1 MAWFDGENLAVEQ
14 LCFGKS
20 TVTVVAQ
27 RRIEEIGDRGSA
39 PRQSNQSRS
48 VPLARPWRDVGV
60 GSFYR
65 RHQPRDRNRAGAG
78 WSPAL
83 ERHPTSKSLA
93 TRNAIPAS
101 PLPECGLVGCMEQR
115 WGLPVIAWPSRLRPN
130 YWDLVALP
138 LVLGLIA
145 LVVWGGMA
153 MSAHYQVGEVLPIS
167 LDPWRLPEYALRTV
181 LRMGAALIAS
191 LVFSLA
197 YAALAAKSRRAEK
210 ILIPVLDILQ
220 SVPILGFLSITVT
233 GFIALFPG
241 RLLGVE
247 CAAIFAIFTSQA
259 WNMTFSVY
267 QSLRTV
273 PMELIEAARMYHL
286 SPWRRFWRLEVPH
299 AIPSLVWNMMMSV
312 SGGWFFVVASEAITV
327 SGQSILLPGVGSYI
341 ATAIAQRDLA
351 AIGWAVLVMFVVI
364 LLYDQ
369 LLFRPLIAW
378 SRKFQGEPS
387 PDTDNVRP
395 WFLIVLQRAQLFD
408 LVQAGVLAFNRVI
421 DRAIA
426 ALARRREPATER
438 RSRPAVERAFDI
450 VLLALAAGC
459 CRLARRCSSA
469 QSVEPGEIGW
479 VFLLGLATAARVLVL
494 IGIASVLWVPIGV
507 WIGLRPRVAD
517 LAQPIV
523 QFLAAFPANLFFP
536 VAVVLI
542 LRFRLD
548 PQIWLSPLMILG
560 TQWYILFN
568 VIAGAT
574 ALPTELRLAAQNL
587 AVRRLLW
594 WRRVMLP
601 AIFPA
606 YVTGA
611 VTAAGGSWNASIV
624 AEVVQWGDTT
634 LTATGIGAYIAR
646 TTAAGDGARIA
657 LGIGVLCLYVLA
669 FNRLLWRRLYNLAA
683 ERLRLD

>member
-1 MAWFDGENLAVEQ
+1 
-14 LCFGKS
+14 
-20 TVTVVAQ
+20 
-27 RRIEEIGDRGSA
+27 
-39 PRQSNQSRS
+39 
-48 VPLARPWRDVGV
+48 
-60 GSFYR
+60 
-65 RHQPRDRNRAGAG
+65 
-78 WSPAL
+78 
-83 ERHPTSKSLA
+83 
-93 TRNAIPAS
+93 
-101 PLPECGLVGCMEQR
+101 MEQR

-138 LVLGLIA
+138 LVLGLVA
-145 LVVWGGMA
+145 LVGWGGMA
-153 MSAHYQVGEVLPIS
+153 MGARYRIGEVLPIS

-181 LRMGAALIAS
+181 LRMAAALVAS
-191 LVFSLA
+191 LVFSLG
-197 YAALAAKSRRAEK
+197 YAAVAAKSRAAEK

-286 SPWRRFWRLEVPH
+286 SAWQRFWRLEVPH

-341 ATAIAQRDLA
+341 AVAITQRNLA

-378 SRKFQGEPS
+378 SRKFQGEPAA
-387 PDTDNVRP
+387 DTDSARP

-408 LVQAGVLAFNRVI
+408 LVQTGLLALNRGI
-421 DRAIA
+421 DGAIG
-426 ALARRREPATER
+426 ALAWRREAAADR
-438 RSRPAVERAFDI
+438 RPRPMFDR
-450 VLLALAAGC
+450 VFDVALLALAAAAC
-459 CRLARRCSSA
+459 VWLVAFIR
-469 QSVEPGEIGW
+469 QSVNLAEIGW
-479 VFLLGLATAARVLVL
+479 VFLLGLATALRVLVL
-494 IGIASVLWVPIGV
+494 IAVASVVWVPIGV
-507 WIGLRPRVAD
+507 WIGLRRKAAD
-517 LAQPIV
+517 VAQPIV

-536 VAVVLI
+536 AAVVLI

-548 PQIWLSPLMILG
+548 PEIWLSPLMILG
-560 TQWYILFN
+560 TQWYIAFN
-568 VIAGAT
+568 VIAGTT
-574 ALPTELRLAAQNL
+574 ALPIELRLAAQNL

-624 AEVVQWGDTT
+624 AEIVQWGDTT

>member
-1 MAWFDGENLAVEQ
+1 
-14 LCFGKS
+14 
-20 TVTVVAQ
+20 
-27 RRIEEIGDRGSA
+27 
-39 PRQSNQSRS
+39 
-48 VPLARPWRDVGV
+48 
-60 GSFYR
+60 
-65 RHQPRDRNRAGAG
+65 
-78 WSPAL
+78 
-83 ERHPTSKSLA
+83 
-93 TRNAIPAS
+93 
-101 PLPECGLVGCMEQR
+101 MEQR

-138 LVLGLIA
+138 LVLGLVA
-145 LVVWGGMA
+145 LVAWGGLA
-153 MSAHYQVGEVLPIS
+153 MSARYQPGEVLEIS
-167 LDPWRLPEYALRTV
+167 LDPWQLPEYALRTV
-181 LRMGAALIAS
+181 LRMGAALVAS
-191 LVFSLA
+191 LTFSLA
-197 YAALAAKSRRAEK
+197 YAALAAKSRHAEK
-210 ILIPVLDILQ
+210 ILIPVLDVLQ

-233 GFIALFPG
+233 GFVALFPG

-286 SPWRRFWRLEVPH
+286 SPWHRFWRLEVPH

-341 ATAIAQRDLA
+341 VTAITRRDLP

-378 SRKFQGEPS
+378 SRKFQAEPS
-387 PDTDNVRP
+387 ADADNLRP
-395 WFLIVLQRAQLFD
+395 WFLLVLQRARLFD
-408 LVQAGVLAFNRVI
+408 LVQAGVLAANRMI
-421 DRAIA
+421 DGAIA
-426 ALARRREPATER
+426 ALARRRPPAAEPQ
-438 RSRPAVERAFDI
+438 SWPAFDRAFDI
-450 VLLALAAGC
+450 ALLALAAAAAVG
-459 CRLARRCSSA
+459 LVAFIHE
-469 QSVEPGEIGW
+469 SVEAAEVGR
-479 VFLLGLATAARVLVL
+479 VFVLGLATAARVLVL
-494 IGIASVLWVPIGV
+494 LGIASVVWVPIGV
-507 WIGLRPRVAD
+507 WIGLRPQVTD
-517 LAQPIV
+517 MAQAIV

-536 VAVVLI
+536 VVVVLI

-548 PQIWLSPLMILG
+548 PEIWLSPLMILG

-568 VIAGAT
+568 VIAGTT
-574 ALPTELRLAAQNL
+574 ALPAELRLAAQNF

-594 WRRVMLP
+594 WRRVILP

-624 AEVVQWGDTT
+624 AEIVQWGDTT

-646 TTAAGDGARIA
+646 ATAAGDGGRIA